1 MIDIIRKEID
11 GSHYYWVDGE
21 YYPGVTSIIEA
32 GAPTPYALKKWF
44 KETTLEEQDEK
55 SKTSLAFGSLI
66 HDVAQKLLSGV
77 EINLETDYPQ
87 LRAKKHIVA
96 LANWLNDVKPTIID
110 TEQTV
115 ASKKYKYAG
124 TLDALVKIGG
134 KTFIVDF
141 KTSAGIYESYHLQL
155 SAYKQ
160 AVEEMGL
167 AKDVGTMIVRTGTK
181 HKRWYE
187 AVETE
192 ATIEDFQR
200 IYDTYLWLNKG
211 KIPEPPN
218 MDVYPTVLSY
228 TGSEVVWK

>member
-44 KETTLEEQDEK
+44 KETTPEEQDEK

-77 EINLETDYPQ
+77 EINLETDYQQ

-115 ASKKYKYAG
+115 ASKKYKY
-124 TLDALVKIGG
+124 
-134 KTFIVDF
+134 
-141 KTSAGIYESYHLQL
+141 
-155 SAYKQ
+155 
-160 AVEEMGL
+160 
-167 AKDVGTMIVRTGTK
+167 
-181 HKRWYE
+181 E
-187 AVETE
+187 AVETD